1 MQNNTHDLLF
11 PDIEIEKTL
20 KKSSSGCVYL
30 VRSTLTKTRYI
41 YRIFTG
47 SGDVYQRMTDISCPY
62 LPRIYKVKQVEKS
75 VHVLEEY
82 IAGDPLSYIIQTQS
96 LDEAQVKSIVLDLCA
111 ALEQLHLI
119 GAVHRDIKPDN
130 VIMRGSEAVLIDFDA
145 ARTVKNSRTSDTTIL
160 GTTGYAAPEQYGFT
174 QTDARADI
182 YSLGILI
189 NELLTRKHPSQ
200 MLSQGSFL
208 PIISKCI
215 EVNADRRYQNTGE
228 LSHAIKNMGVKNK
241 KAPAKRLIAIT
252 AALFCIL
259 LLSAAALLTGR
270 LSGKQ
275 ADPSEISASES
286 AKPALQSSSPLPASS
301 PSVKTPSNDNTI
313 KPTPTPTVEIKTA
326 APSKPMIA
334 NPNHP
339 EAQFNEFYFDS
350 DNDGMSEKYIFG
362 AAFANILEETPI
374 LSEAIAVDESIY
386 PEREVYPAV
395 FACNPDNTY
404 TYSSDL
410 TAHLINRKT
419 SIRKFGDN
427 TAFPYNLYDDP
438 QHPEKLG
445 VIFSV
450 SDIGRW
456 VFEVSAELEDKKLSA
471 SSITDIYL
479 MTEDIENT
487 ITLYRE
493 KTQKTISD
501 YIRHFTETE
510 YFDVILGQ
518 NRIADFDVFMSD
530 TKFAYAEKTPDG
542 RLMITPLNGGENK
555 FIIKAGDIS
564 QEFTCY
570 VDLKKLS
577 LMGSVY
583 PDPIYQEFG
592 TLHEDAE
599 FEVRLDGE
607 RVNDFTVSCNR
618 EDICTVKRTD
628 DSMLLISP
636 VSPGTAK
643 LTIKAENVT
652 ATIYIGIGK

>member
-1 MQNNTHDLLF
+1 MQNNPHDLLF

-20 KKSSSGCVYL
+20 KKSSGGCVYL

-47 SGDVYQRMTDISCPY
+47 SGEVYQRMTDISCPH

-130 VIMRGSEAVLIDFDA
+130 VIIRGSEAVLIDFDA

-200 MLSQGSFL
+200 MLSEGSFL

-259 LLSAAALLTGR
+259 LLSAAALLAGM

-286 AKPALQSSSPLPASS
+286 AKPALQSSSPPPASS
-301 PSVKTPSNDNTI
+301 PSVKTPSNDNTF

-350 DNDGMSEKYIFG
+350 DNDGMNEKYIFG

-374 LSEAIAVDESIY
+374 LSEAIAVDENIY

-445 VIFSV
+445 VIFSD

-501 YIRHFTETE
+501 YISHFTETE

-583 PDPIYQEFG
+583 PDPIYQDFG

-628 DSMLLISP
+628 DGMLLISP

>member
-130 VIMRGSEAVLIDFDA
+130 VIMRGSQAVLIDFDA

-200 MLSQGSFL
+200 MLSEGSFL

>member
-130 VIMRGSEAVLIDFDA
+130 VIIRGSQAVLIDFDA